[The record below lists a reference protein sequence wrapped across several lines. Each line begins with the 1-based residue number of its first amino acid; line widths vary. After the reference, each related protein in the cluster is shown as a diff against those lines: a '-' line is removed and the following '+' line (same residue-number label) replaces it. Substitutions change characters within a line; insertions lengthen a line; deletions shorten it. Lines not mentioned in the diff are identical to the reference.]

1 MCIKTFLS
9 NLFNRTPFSQEVLNI
24 QNALYELGYSLGSSK
39 NHGGSGNNG
48 LDGKKGK
55 ITDTAIM
62 NSKMNISRELK
73 VDLGTMD
80 SSITSEYKELVLNLS
95 RLRNIYKLL
104 VDEDTSND
112 KAVQK
117 NAMNTAVR
125 SNSNFEKI
133 LKNNGIF
140 LGDGLDD
147 SEINQIGVMIEKI
160 WGGR

>member
-1 MCIKTFLS
+1 MSIACVIRNIFCKTKFD
-9 NLFNRTPFSQEVLNI
+9 QEVLNI
-24 QNALYELGYSLGSSK
+24 QSALYELGYHIGSSK
-39 NHGGSGNNG
+39 NHGGGGKNG
-48 LDGKKGK
+48 LDGRKGK
-55 ITDTAIM
+55 LTDAAITLSKQKISQELGVNLGATA
-62 NSKMNISRELK
+62 E
-73 VDLGTMD
+73 
-80 SSITSEYKELVLNLS
+80 ITFEYKELILNLS
-95 RLRNIYKLL
+95 RLRSIYKLL

-117 NAMNTAVR
+117 NAMNTVVK

-147 SEINQIGVMIEKI
+147 GEINQIGVMIEKI

>member
-1 MCIKTFLS
+1 MCIKTFLN

-24 QNALYELGYSLGSSK
+24 QNALYELGYDFGNSK
-39 NHGGSGNNG
+39 NHGGSGNSG

-55 ITDTAIM
+55 ITDTAII

-73 VDLGTMD
+73 VDLGTLD
-80 SSITSEYKELVLNLS
+80 SSINTEYKELVLNLS
-95 RLRNIYKLL
+95 RLRNIYNLL

-117 NAMNTAVR
+117 NAMNTVVR
-125 SNSNFEKI
+125 SNSNFEKV